1 MRLFKNAS
9 FVVAILVLS
18 VITGFAQVP
27 AEYSAAGVK
36 VLVADTWL
44 FNAGVDNAG
53 NWEPYT
59 SIFGDGTIVVC
70 ANTFADGTTSD
81 SMNLKVAFVNP
92 LTGEVKDY
100 WAYYTDA
107 GTPYTGNF
115 NESRKD
121 GNPGRLATDRRAGGV
136 RYAVAMES
144 TPYNYDEFNT
154 DKRWSKK
161 FNYDSQVF
169 AVQIFEKTANGPKPI
184 SKAVDPVYG
193 GGDIAGDQAGQQ
205 IRVGDVTFLSNGN
218 VLTIVED
225 RSKAL
230 FPDGTA
236 AVATIFN
243 GETGAVI
250 KKPWN
255 VAGDEA
261 FYASWSN
268 TVAFKGGFA
277 VKTEGVLSVYD
288 NDGKLKFYLNQGD
301 WTTVKDT
308 GRGDGSR
315 LASNINSN
323 YVYFAGVGTN
333 DYKDVVLTRFDAV
346 GTTATGLITDIADLK
361 GLKEI
366 VVNEDQSTAT
376 DPMVFD
382 RTNVAVDE
390 NDNVCV
396 AYSAKN
402 TSTSTLDN
410 VVARVFKSDMT
421 PGTPSFYAFK
431 YHDTID
437 ATEEQYRTHEPA
449 VTMDNNSIVI
459 AADGITWD
467 EKNKSVSPT
476 EQTIFVVL
484 ANPLKKITK
493 IEDWQLW

>member
-1 MRLFKNAS
+1 MRLFKNGS

-27 AEYSAAGVK
+27 ADYSAAGVK

-59 SIFGDGTIVVC
+59 SIFGDGTIAVC

-92 LTGEVKDY
+92 ITGEIKDY
-100 WAYYTDA
+100 WAFYTDA
-107 GTPYTGNF
+107 KTPYTGNL
-115 NESRKD
+115 NEVRKD
-121 GNPGRLATDRRAGGV
+121 GNPGRVAADRRAGGV

-144 TPYNYDEFNT
+144 TPYNYAEFNT
-154 DKRWSKK
+154 DKRWNKK
-161 FNYDSQVF
+161 FNYDDRLM
-169 AVQIFEKTANGPKPI
+169 AIQIFEKTANGPKPI
-184 SKAVDPVYG
+184 SNVIDPVYG
-193 GGDIAGDQAGQQ
+193 GGDIAGDQGAQQ

-225 RSKAL
+225 RAMGI
-230 FPDGTA
+230 FPDGKA
-236 AVATIFN
+236 AMATIFN

-261 FYASWSN
+261 THESWSN
-268 TVAFKGGFA
+268 AVAFKGGFA
-277 VKTEGVLSVYD
+277 VKTNAIVNVYD
-288 NDGKLKFYLNQGD
+288 NDGNLKYYMNQAD
-301 WTTVKDT
+301 WTTVKDM

-323 YVYFAGVGTN
+323 YVYFAGLSETA
-333 DYKDVVLTRFDAV
+333 DVVLTRFDAV
-346 GTTATGLITDIADLK
+346 GTTASGLITDIAVLK

-366 VVNEDQSTAT
+366 IVNEDQSTLAE
-376 DPMVFD
+376 PMKFD
-382 RTNVAVDE
+382 RTNTAVDE

-396 AYSAKN
+396 TYSAKN
-402 TSTSTLDN
+402 TEASALDN

-437 ATEEQYRTHEPA
+437 ATEEKYRSHEPA
-449 VTMDNNSIVI
+449 VSMDNNSIVI

-467 EKNKSVSPT
+467 EKNKAVSGI
-476 EQTIFVVL
+476 EQTLFVVL